1 MTEENKKMLILKK
14 SLYYISQ
21 YANDMSIEQF
31 VNRIDWM
38 IKEYDLDPDL
48 FIEIADLMPSIS
60 DTINQKLFE
69 KMMEAT
75 SDADL
80 QIIID
85 ILTAIDNE
93 DIYEL
98 DRLTNYGLD
107 RMMSECQIQDESYFT
122 EIADMDL
129 KENGLDASCLSW
141 VNDIPD
147 NFEFAELDIYD
158 NFTTMTAAEVIE
170 KFFDEYF

>member
-21 YANDMSIEQF
+21 YANDMGIEQF
-31 VNRIDWM
+31 VDTIDNRVAY
-38 IKEYDLDPDL
+38 YDLDLDL
-48 FIEIADLMPSIS
+48 FIEIAALMPNVS
-60 DTINQKLFE
+60 DAINERLFE

-85 ILTAIDNE
+85 ILTAVDNE

-98 DRLTNYGLD
+98 DKLTDYGLD
-107 RMMSECQIQDESYFT
+107 RMMNEEEIHDESYYT
-122 EIADMDL
+122 ELADMDL
-129 KENGLDASCLSW
+129 KENGLEASCLSW
-141 VNDIPD
+141 VNDIPSD
-147 NFEFAELDIYD
+147 FEFAELDVYD
-158 NFTTMTAAEVIE
+158 RFTTMTSEEVIE